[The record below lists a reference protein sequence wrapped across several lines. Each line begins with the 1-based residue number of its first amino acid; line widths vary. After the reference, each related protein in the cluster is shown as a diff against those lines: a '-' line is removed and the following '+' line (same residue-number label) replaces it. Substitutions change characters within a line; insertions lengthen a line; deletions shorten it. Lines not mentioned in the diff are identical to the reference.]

1 MNLKK
6 VILLSFVLSSNLAMF
21 AQSVNM
27 NIQNV
32 SVKKAMT
39 VLKQQSGYSFVY
51 VSSDL
56 NLSHKVSVKATSLA
70 QAVEQIISGQGL
82 SYEIKGKNIVLS
94 QKATPSSNSSKKDS
108 PSQAQKRQVRGQIL
122 DAAGE
127 PIIGATIKEKGH
139 ANGCVTD
146 LDGNFSLEINANSE
160 LEVSYIGYSAQTIKP
175 SFAKAMTIN
184 LKEDV
189 EALSEVVVVGYG
201 TMKKSDLTGSVASAN
216 LKDFENAPNTNIA
229 QALQGTVPG
238 LNIGQTT
245 AAGTTPSISIRGE
258 NTISGNSSVLVVL
271 DGIIYTSSLSSIN
284 PNDIESIDVLKDA
297 SATAVYGAQ
306 AANGVLLITTKKGKE
321 GKTRINFSSSYTFS
335 NPTKNLHPMNR
346 SEYLQFTKDFWYD
359 KAYMGPDY
367 TTPNPDFNV
376 ADYLPDTPMLDS
388 SQPDGISA
396 TDYDWWGAGTQ
407 TGHIFENRLS
417 ASGGNGKMAYL
428 LSYENTNQSGFIKN
442 DDFKRNSIRINLDI
456 TPNTWLK
463 FGVQSFASFVNMDGA
478 EPSIWGL
485 MTESPLISP
494 YDENGEIV
502 PYPFQTLDTNPL
514 MGSNVSDKERHNYF
528 FANAYAEVKLPIKGL
543 TYRLNYGNN
552 YRIDNHYYASK
563 YGASLTGD
571 AYKNH
576 TEYYDYTLDN
586 ILNYNRDFG
595 KHSVGATLLYGI
607 SERKYDTTNA
617 DAQNFARL
625 TLGYNDLSLG
635 TNQYTTS
642 GAWDE
647 ALLYQMGR
655 INYKYDNRY
664 LITATVRRDGYSG
677 FAKNNKFAIFPSV
690 ALAWNIN
697 QEKFFQVKWIDQLKL
712 RAGWGISGNQTSRYK
727 SLAKVSMSS
736 AYVFGDGGT
745 TEIGQQVSTMSNNDL
760 KWEKTEG
767 LNFGLDFAFLNS
779 RINGTLDFYV
789 NTTRDLL
796 YDLAIPTITG
806 FSSVSSNIGK
816 LRNKGIEFTITSR
829 NIVTKDF
836 EWSTTFNISSNSNK
850 IISLTGVDNDGDGK
864 EDDLVASNLFIGESL
879 QSIYNYKI
887 DGIWQ
892 LNDDIPT
899 GYHPGNYRIV
909 DTNGDG
915 EITVD
920 DRVILGKKTPAYR
933 FGILNN
939 FRYKQFNLSF
949 FINSIQGG
957 KNGYLQSNS
966 ETLVRGDTNARRWN
980 RMSELA
986 KDYWSPSNPDAT
998 YSRSIQGGSISATR
1012 YQSRSFVRLQ
1022 DVSLSYVLPKAWV
1035 NYIGLENLSL
1045 FFSGKNLITLTK
1057 WKGWDPEAGSGYGGR
1072 PVLRSFSFGLNL
1084 TL

>member
-1 MNLKK
+1 MNFKK
-6 VILLSFVLSSNLAMF
+6 AILLSLAFSANLMLF
-21 AQSVNM
+21 AQAVNI

-32 SVKKAMT
+32 PMKKAMT
-39 VLKQQSGYSFVY
+39 LFKQQSGYSFVY

-56 NLSHKVSVKATSLA
+56 NLSQKVSVRANNLA
-70 QAVEQIISGQGL
+70 QAVEQILAGQDVK
-82 SYEIKGKNIVLS
+82 YEIKGKNIILSHKASSMESNDAKPSTNS
-94 QKATPSSNSSKKDS
+94 QKHHVTGRIFDHT
-108 PSQAQKRQVRGQIL
+108 
-122 DAAGE
+122 GE
-127 PIIGATIKEKGH
+127 PIIGATIKEKGKK
-139 ANGCVTD
+139 NGTITD
-146 LDGNFSLEINANSE
+146 LEGNFSLDIMPTSE
-160 LEVSYIGYSAQTIKP
+160 LEVSYIGYNTQVIKP
-175 SFAKAMTIN
+175 NVSRPIIIK

-229 QALQGTVPG
+229 QTLQGTVPG
-238 LNIGQTT
+238 LNIGQST
-245 AAGTTPSISIRGE
+245 ASGTTPDISIRGE
-258 NTISGNSSVLVVL
+258 STISGNNSVLVVL

-284 PNDIESIDVLKDA
+284 PNDIASIDVLKDA

-359 KAYMGPDY
+359 KAYLGPDY
-367 TTPNPDFNV
+367 TMPNPDFNL
-376 ADYLPDTPMLDS
+376 ADYLPDTPMLDNT
-388 SQPDGISA
+388 QPDGISA

-428 LSYENTNQSGFIKN
+428 LSYENTNQAGFIKN

-456 TPNTWLK
+456 IPNTWLK
-463 FGVQSFASFVNMDGA
+463 FGVQSFASFVNQDGA
-478 EPSIWGL
+478 EPNIWGL

-494 YDENGEIV
+494 YEENGDIK
-502 PYPFQTLDTNPL
+502 PYPFQTLDENPL

-528 FANAYAEVKLPIKGL
+528 FANVYAEIKLPIKGL
-543 TYRLNYGNN
+543 TYRINYGNN
-552 YRIDNHYYASK
+552 YRIDNHNYASV

-571 AYKNH
+571 AYKSH
-576 TEYYDYTLDN
+576 TEYYDYTVDN
-586 ILNYNRDFG
+586 ILNYNGEFG
-595 KHSVGATLLYGI
+595 KHSIGATLLYGA
-607 SERKYDTTNA
+607 SERKYDTTKA
-617 DAQNFARL
+617 DAQNFSRL

-642 GAWDE
+642 GAWNE

-664 LITATVRRDGYSG
+664 LLTATVRRDGYSG
-677 FAKNNKFAIFPSV
+677 FAKNNKFAIFPSI
-690 ALAWNIN
+690 ALAWNVT
-697 QEKFFQVKWIDQLKL
+697 QEKFFHTKWIDQLKV
-712 RAGWGISGNQTSRYK
+712 RTGWGISGNQTSRYK
-727 SLAKVSMSS
+727 SLSKVTMSS
-736 AYVFGDGGT
+736 SYVFGDGGQ
-745 TEIGQQVSTMSNNDL
+745 TEIGQKVSTMANNNL

-767 LNFGLDFAFLNS
+767 INFGLDFAVLNS
-779 RINGTLDFYV
+779 RINGTLDIYF
-789 NTTRDLL
+789 NTTRNLL

-806 FSSVSSNIGK
+806 FNKVSTNIGK

-829 NIVTKDF
+829 NIISKDF

-850 IISLTGVDNDGDGK
+850 IVSLTGEDNDGDGK
-864 EDDLVASNLFIGESL
+864 EDDLVASNLFIGKSL
-879 QSIYNYKI
+879 QSIYNYKLN
-887 DGIWQ
+887 GIWQ

-909 DTNGDG
+909 DTDNDG
-915 EITVD
+915 EITVN

-939 FRYKQFNLSF
+939 FRYKSFNLSF

-957 KNGYLQSNS
+957 HNGYLQANN

-986 KDYWSPSNPDAT
+986 KDYWSPSNPNAT
-998 YSRSIQGGSISATR
+998 YSRSIQGGTIGGTR

-1022 DVSLSYVLPKAWV
+1022 DVSLSYTLPKTLVSA
-1035 NYIGLENLSL
+1035 IGLENLNV
-1045 FFSGKNLITLTK
+1045 FFSGKNLITITK
-1057 WKGWDPEAGSGYGGR
+1057 WKGWDPEAGSDYRGR